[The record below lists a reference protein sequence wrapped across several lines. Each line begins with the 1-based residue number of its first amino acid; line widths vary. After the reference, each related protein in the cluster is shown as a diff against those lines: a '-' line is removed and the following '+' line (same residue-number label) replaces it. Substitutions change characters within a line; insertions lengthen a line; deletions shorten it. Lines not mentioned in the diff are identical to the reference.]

1 MGKMVR
7 LCVWLEESL
16 FWLVIEN
23 KEHHVHHA
31 ELWEDF
37 STKQLST

>member
-1 MGKMVR
+1 MVR

-31 ELWEDF
+31 EL
-37 STKQLST
+37 